1 VRAYAA
7 RGPRQLELPRPF
19 TLSPG
24 RPAQIADADIFIKD
38 AAWLIGDLEPWGW
51 LMLMIGLVQL
61 AAVPSIVRGIAWG
74 HWVGIAS
81 VLGNM
86 AAQVAFLSD
95 VAILAVL
102 LLLLDAMV
110 LHALLVTRGGLPQ
123 AMRW

>member
-1 VRAYAA
+1 
-7 RGPRQLELPRPF
+7 
-19 TLSPG
+19 
-24 RPAQIADADIFIKD
+24 
-38 AAWLIGDLEPWGW
+38 
-51 LMLMIGLVQL
+51 MIGLVQL
-61 AAVPSIVRGIAWG
+61 AAVPSIMRGIAWG

-110 LHALLVTRGGLPQ
+110 LHGLLVTRGGLPQ